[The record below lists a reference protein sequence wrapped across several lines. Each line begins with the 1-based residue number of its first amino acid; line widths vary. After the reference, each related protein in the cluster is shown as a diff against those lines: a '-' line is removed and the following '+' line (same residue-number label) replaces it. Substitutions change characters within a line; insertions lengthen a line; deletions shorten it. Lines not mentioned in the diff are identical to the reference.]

1 MNERKAV
8 KYHDRLVAAL
18 RHALASIDRECE
30 CANCSGARALLAEI
44 EAPAPAPQRKEH
56 PRPPSGP
63 QRQPCTVCGGGF
75 MEICPRCDGF
85 GVEPMTNDD

>member
-44 EAPAPAPQRKEH
+44 ESEKP
-56 PRPPSGP
+56 
-63 QRQPCTVCGGGF
+63 
-75 MEICPRCDGF
+75 
-85 GVEPMTNDD
+85 